1 MDNVLWLVIVIVY
14 SIAFVAQLVV
24 NVVNF
29 LRTGK
34 LTKMTFNPSIRED
47 VSLTYDNTYGKIEE
61 RLNSIGVADV
71 DLEQAKASLISFH
84 EAQLK
89 KLRGD

>member
-1 MDNVLWLVIVIVY
+1 MDNILWFVIVIVY
-14 SIAFVAQLVV
+14 SIAFVAQLIV

-29 LRTGK
+29 FRTGK
-34 LTKMTFNPSIRED
+34 LTKMTFNPP
-47 VSLTYDNTYGKIEE
+47 TKEE
-61 RLNSIGVADV
+61 VKEALEESDG
-71 DLEQAKASLISFH
+71 DLEQAKASLIAFH